1 MSNKEYFH
9 INKWKKNEQN
19 RNHRRDPIYNDVL
32 DFTIS
37 RDVSIVE
44 ENTDTEDDEDVR
56 LDDKTT

>member
-1 MSNKEYFH
+1 MSNEWYY
-9 INKWKKNEQN
+9 IISREKNEQN
-19 RNHRRDPIYNDVL
+19 RNLRGDPIYNNVL

-37 RDVSIVE
+37 RNVPIVE

>member
-1 MSNKEYFH
+1 MSNEWYY
-9 INKWKKNEQN
+9 IISREKNEQN
-19 RNHRRDPIYNDVL
+19 RNLRRHPIYNNVL

-37 RDVSIVE
+37 RNVPIVE